1 MASALASA
9 ASERQLLI
17 DDADL
22 LHQCLV
28 SLAGEHNV
36 NLLLKRFQQR
46 EAAATAPASKPPG
59 IYADYCNYPLQDIV
73 NWSQLVSAGEV
84 VSNNSGRAQAD

>member
-46 EAAATAPASKPPG
+46 EAAATTPASKPPG
-59 IYADYCNYPLQDIV
+59 IHPHYCEYPFPRYDCKPELTIINNY
-73 NWSQLVSAGEV
+73 
-84 VSNNSGRAQAD
+84 

>member
-59 IYADYCNYPLQDIV
+59 IKADYC
-73 NWSQLVSAGEV
+73 E
-84 VSNNSGRAQAD
+84 

>member
-46 EAAATAPASKPPG
+46 EAASATAPASKPPG
-59 IYADYCNYPLQDIV
+59 IYADYC
-73 NWSQLVSAGEV
+73 EE
-84 VSNNSGRAQAD
+84 

>member
-46 EAAATAPASKPPG
+46 EAASAPASKPPG
-59 IYADYCNYPLQDIV
+59 IHADYC
-73 NWSQLVSAGEV
+73 E
-84 VSNNSGRAQAD
+84 

>member
-46 EAAATAPASKPPG
+46 EASATAPASKPPG
-59 IYADYCNYPLQDIV
+59 IYADYCEYPLQDIV
-73 NWSQLVSAGEV
+73 NWSQLSAGEV
-84 VSNNSGRAQAD
+84 TSNSSGRAQAD

>member
-1 MASALASA
+1 MSGGHPMASALASA

-46 EAAATAPASKPPG
+46 EAAATAPASKPPDDDDG
-59 IYADYCNYPLQDIV
+59 DEEEEEDV
-73 NWSQLVSAGEV
+73 NAISPC
-84 VSNNSGRAQAD
+84 